1 MSANT
6 PKLNDFLGAI
16 ANGSIKMVDLTET
29 LRPDYPTIQLP
40 EEFGQAW
47 AFKKEEISKY
57 DDRGPMWTW
66 SNFSMSEH
74 TGTHLD
80 APNHWVSGKDI
91 ANGTV
96 DTRAWILGWADTRR

>member
-1 MSANT
+1 MTAET
-6 PKLNDFLGAI
+6 PRLNGLLAAI
-16 ANGSIKMVDLTET
+16 ADGSIKMIDLTET
-29 LRPDYPTIQLP
+29 LRPEYPTIQLP

-47 AFKKEEISKY
+47 AFKKEEISMY

-80 APNHWVSGKDI
+80 APRSRICEAIFFAISLSSFSSFSK
-91 ANGTV
+91 
-96 DTRAWILGWADTRR
+96 